1 VINLFINYYTEK
13 NNYNIK
19 IKLYYKTMSIK
30 LVDAFIFYNEIDL
43 LIYRLNLLND
53 IVDKF
58 IIVEGTYTFVGKPKK
73 S

>member
-1 VINLFINYYTEK
+1 
-13 NNYNIK
+13 
-19 IKLYYKTMSIK
+19 MSIK